1 MYTRRWIV
9 LLVTASLVALLPL
22 GVSRA
27 IQAPVESA
35 NGTGLAVTVAADR
48 GHIAMTTIALRVN
61 ACRHCPVYLQ
71 QALDDGTYWTSK
83 THRVR
88 AGRATFH
95 VPTRRTRGMSFV
107 FNPRWD
113 NVTNARTNVVTR
125 YGQTRAGQA
134 ISNNEARHK
143 QRATACWAG
152 TSRQQV
158 RLVVRA
164 VKFRARALG
173 GGPGHALRAW
183 FNPMQPSTP
192 PMHNTFRGNLGNQ
205 DAYFCAA

>member
-1 MYTRRWIV
+1 MYARRWMV
-9 LLVTASLVALLPL
+9 LLVTTLLVALLPF

-27 IQAPVESA
+27 LQAPVESVP
-35 NGTGLAVTVAADR
+35 GTGLTVTGAADR
-48 GHIAMTTIALRVN
+48 GHFAMTTISLRVKT
-61 ACRHCPVYLQ
+61 CRHCPVYLQ
-71 QALDDGTYWTSK
+71 QALDDGTYWTSR

-95 VPTRRTRGMSFV
+95 VPTMRTHGMSFV
-107 FNPRWD
+107 FNPRWA

-125 YGQTRAGQA
+125 YGQTRPGQTV
-134 ISNNEARHK
+134 SNDQARHK

-152 TSRQQV
+152 TSRQHV
-158 RLVVRA
+158 LLIVRA
-164 VKFRARALG
+164 VKFKGRALG

-183 FNPMQPSTP
+183 VNPMQPSTP
-192 PMHNTFRGNLGNQ
+192 PMNHTFRGSLGNQ